1 MHNLRGFS
9 IVTSPDFYANVRQK
23 PEYISAEVFKMCDTV
38 QTERGEVKV
47 NDTAQIQ
54 REIGVDQVK
63 RKGSSES
70 KRSSEFKPA
79 TMQYLSL
86 LV

>member
-1 MHNLRGFS
+1 
-9 IVTSPDFYANVRQK
+9 
-23 PEYISAEVFKMCDTV
+23 MCDTV

>member
-1 MHNLRGFS
+1 
-9 IVTSPDFYANVRQK
+9 
-23 PEYISAEVFKMCDTV
+23 MCDTV

-79 TMQYLSL
+79 TMWQYLSL